1 MKKKQYKIAFLISH
15 PIQYISP
22 LFRELA
28 KQPEVDLTVMYCSDE
43 SIRGMQDPGFG
54 KDIKWDT
61 DLLGGYR
68 SIFLKNYSPFKTI
81 FKPPLGLVNV
91 GIFKEIRKNK
101 YDALIVHG
109 WHYATYWIAF
119 IAAFI
124 SRIPVFIRSESP
136 LNQERLKSRWK
147 IFIKKKVFGLLFKS
161 VRGFLAI
168 GVENRR
174 FYEFY
179 GVPRERIFHVPYSV
193 DNERFINAC
202 YELEDSK
209 DEIKK
214 ECGIPKD
221 STVILFSGK
230 LSSKKRPM
238 DLLRAYAMCKDGNKA
253 LIFMGE
259 GHLRNKL
266 EAYVKGKKLKNVYFI
281 GFKNQGEVAKY
292 YAPSDIFVLP
302 SGIGET
308 WGLVVNEAMCFH
320 LPVIVSN
327 MVGCGEDLVGHGENG
342 YIFKAGDIEGLA
354 NYLDKM
360 ISDEVLRKS
369 MGKRSFEIIQNYN
382 YQADVEGVRKALSV
396 MQS

>member
-1 MKKKQYKIAFLISH
+1 MKTFKVVFIISH
-15 PIQYISP
+15 PIQYMSP
-22 LFRELA
+22 FFRELA
-28 KQPEVDLTVMYCSDE
+28 KQPDIDLTVIYCSSE
-43 SIRGMQDPGFG
+43 SVKGMQDPGFG

-61 DLLGGYR
+61 DLLGGYK
-68 SIFLKNYSPFKTI
+68 SKFLKNHSPFKTI
-81 FKPPLGLVNV
+81 FKPPFGLVNT

-109 WHYATYWIAF
+109 WHYATHWMAF

-124 SRIPVFIRSESP
+124 SKTPVFIRSESP
-136 LNQERLKSRWK
+136 LNQERLKPRWK
-147 IFIKKKVFGLLFKS
+147 IFIKKRVLGLLFKYA
-161 VRGFLAI
+161 RGFLAI

-179 GVPRERIFHVPYSV
+179 GVPKERIFHVPYSV

-202 YELEDSK
+202 YELKDSK

-230 LSSKKRPM
+230 LSRKKRPM
-238 DLLRAYAMCKDGNKA
+238 DLLKAYEMCKEENKA

-259 GHLRNKL
+259 GELRDKL
-266 EAYVKGKKLKNVYFI
+266 ELYVKEKNLNGVYFV
-281 GFKNQGEVAKY
+281 GFKNQGEIAKY
-292 YAPSDIFVLP
+292 YAASDIFVLP
-302 SGIGET
+302 SVSGET

-342 YIFKAGDIEGLA
+342 YIFKTGDIEGLA
-354 NYLDKM
+354 KYLGRM
-360 ISDEVLRKS
+360 ISSEALRKS

-382 YQADVEGVRKALSV
+382 YQVDVEGVRKALSV
-396 MQS
+396 IQS